1 MIVDSIS
8 VHKHTKKGL
17 GRNPANVI
25 SQLVN
30 NPHNIPVIY
39 FFLCPGLSVSAI
51 LEGQNYNQYL
61 GKLLSFLDPVLQ
73 SPGRGRFV
81 RCWHAKT
88 DGSAASI
95 FHSNCDGKGPTVTII
110 KYGSY
115 IFGGYTDV
123 SWHSKYHFQNYRHH
137 SLSLKRGSAS
147 ADIWCFNEYDLKLAI
162 KVFFWRFHSVLVPY
176 VGWVCCWS
184 SPCSEAFSQV
194 LRFSSP
200 HNKPVPNVCSSYWTA
215 RVPNSSSWLC
225 MVRYGNMVS

>member
-1 MIVDSIS
+1 MLKCVSLTLSRGHNIEKGRGGRNVKIGDWKTHAFNDHETGLFLGACQLLLSMIVDSIS

-17 GRNPANVI
+17 GRNPANII

-30 NPHNIPVIY
+30 SPHNIPVIY

-110 KYGSY
+110 KFGNY

-123 SWHSKYHFQNYRHH
+123 SWHSSKYR
-137 SLSLKRGSAS
+137 
-147 ADIWCFNEYDLKLAI
+147 
-162 KVFFWRFHSVLVPY
+162 
-176 VGWVCCWS
+176 
-184 SPCSEAFSQV
+184 
-194 LRFSSP
+194 
-200 HNKPVPNVCSSYWTA
+200 
-215 RVPNSSSWLC
+215 
-225 MVRYGNMVS
+225 